1 MYHLNESLMQSVKQ
15 FADRPAFVF
24 MGETTTYA
32 ELYQQVEHLAAGLA
46 QRGIGKGDAVALLM
60 DNRPHFVSAYY
71 AILRVGAVVVP
82 MNPIYTAREISFI
95 LSNSKAK
102 AAIAL
107 SALQPVLT
115 PMKDQIEELQLLIYT
130 EPIEN
135 EITIDQ
141 LVHEGQESEAEAGYV
156 EPERNEDDLAVI
168 LYTSGTT
175 GQPKGAMLSHRNM
188 ASNAE
193 AMGML
198 FELVPEDRM
207 VAVLP
212 MFHVFCMTVCM
223 NGPIRTG
230 AAIIIVPKFHPADV
244 LQTIR
249 EQKATCFAGVPTMYN
264 YLLQLP
270 TATKEDFSSIRIYC
284 SGGASMPVELLHKF
298 EAKYDAKVLEGYG
311 LSEAAPATTFNP
323 LHGTRKPGSV
333 GVDIPLVKNKVVDPE
348 GKEVAR
354 GEVGELV
361 VQGPN
366 VMMGYLGLPDD
377 TAAALRDG
385 WLYTGDMARMDEEGY
400 VYIVDRKK
408 DMILVDGY
416 NVYPREVEEVLYQHP
431 AIIEA
436 AVIGIPDEVHGE
448 AVKAFVALKEVAVSQ
463 EDIMT
468 FCRDKLAKYK
478 VPRQVEFVAELPKN
492 STGKILRRSL
502 RTF

>member
-1 MYHLNESLMQSVKQ
+1 MYHLNESLIQSAKQ
-15 FADRPAFVF
+15 FPDRPAYVF

-32 ELYQQVEHLAAGLA
+32 DFYQQVEHLAAGLA
-46 QRGIGKGDAVALLM
+46 QHGIGKGDAVALLM

-115 PMKDQIEELQLLIYT
+115 PMKDQIEDLQLLIYT

-135 EITIDQ
+135 ELTIDQ
-141 LVHEGQESEAEAGYV
+141 LVQEGQESDAGYE

-188 ASNAE
+188 DSNAE
-193 AMGML
+193 AMGKL

-230 AAIIIVPKFHPADV
+230 ATIIIMPKFHPADV
-244 LQTIR
+244 VQTIR

-270 TATKEDFSSIRIYC
+270 TATKEDLSSIRIYC

-366 VMMGYLGLPDD
+366 VMIGYLGLPDD

-385 WLYTGDMARMDEEGY
+385 WLYTGDMAHMDEEGY

-416 NVYPREVEEVLYQHP
+416 NVYPREVEEVLYEHP

-463 EDIMT
+463 EDIMA

-502 RTF
+502 RTS